1 VAREYHLK
9 YIILTTNKFKILGSK
24 DLTTTT
30 TTIIITTTTTT
41 TTKFNYSHLALRFQ
55 CTIMCRF

>member
-1 VAREYHLK
+1 
-9 YIILTTNKFKILGSK
+9 LGSK

-41 TTKFNYSHLALRFQ
+41 KFNYSHLALCGFSAQ
-55 CTIMCRF
+55 